1 MPRCKTN
8 RFKNSSSSCN
18 LHFKPKEGHLNC
30 VPSVSVCYLLTT
42 FYCLYFSYVLVLLFY
57 PFCALTCTPL
67 AVDIGSVVAYLSL
80 LNPFSFFFP
89 VPTEVL
95 RPYIGAEAKCLEL
108 FARNLQPGWTSWGNE
123 VLKFQ
128 HTAYFTLTQ
137 TSDQED
143 IAKDKGTD
151 DCADNPAVTVV
162 NATHPQMKTS
172 D

>member
-1 MPRCKTN
+1 MCS
-8 RFKNSSSSCN
+8 FSQC
-18 LHFKPKEGHLNC
+18 LHFFIVCISL
-30 VPSVSVCYLLTT
+30 VSCFGV
-42 FYCLYFSYVLVLLFY
+42 LFY
-57 PFCALTCTPL
+57 PFCALTCIPL
-67 AVDIGSVVAYLSL
+67 AVDIGSVVAARYLPLMDRSL
-80 LNPFSFFFP
+80 LNPFSFFIP
-89 VPTEVL
+89 IPTEVL

-137 TSDQED
+137 TSDQGD

-151 DCADNPAVTVV
+151 DCADNPAVTVIPV
-162 NATHPQMKTS
+162 NHPQMRTS

>member
-1 MPRCKTN
+1 MLKYSFLKHILVTRREQYRKVSLNCSGN
-8 RFKNSSSSCN
+8 IFISSASSC
-18 LHFKPKEGHLNC
+18 
-30 VPSVSVCYLLTT
+30 
-42 FYCLYFSYVLVLLFY
+42 
-57 PFCALTCTPL
+57 
-67 AVDIGSVVAYLSL
+67 L
-80 LNPFSFFFP
+80 LNPFSFFIP

-137 TSDQED
+137 TSDQGD

-151 DCADNPAVTVV
+151 DCTDNPAVTDVPV
-162 NATHPQMKTS
+162 THR
-172 D
+172 